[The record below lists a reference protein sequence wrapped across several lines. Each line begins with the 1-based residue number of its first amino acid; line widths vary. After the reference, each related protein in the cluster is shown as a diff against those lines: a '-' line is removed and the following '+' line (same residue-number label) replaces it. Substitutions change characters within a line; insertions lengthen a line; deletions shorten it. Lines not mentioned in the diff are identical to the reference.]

1 MRLNEATRSLGETPY
16 WVFVSFLYAFI
27 AADIAQRFSKLSSHW
42 SELEEKSEYAWGGL
56 HFWYVPVYSHLIL
69 LSFVV
74 GTSWLG
80 WSQFVLDHLE
90 MFELRLGVLTSSSL
104 LLIVDFAIL
113 TLYSSFASVLNDAR
127 LSGKYTG
134 LWSEYSGHAGYW
146 VCVILGTYAI
156 WDFFVFF
163 LIPRLRSP
171 APLAVGRWI
180 VWAVLAV
187 ALGRLFLFCLRS
199 KPCEWKFVAALITT
213 VVLLGLVYF
222 WIPWCID
229 PKVAK
234 NLWLK
239 SWMSLVCTALAGLA
253 FFAFAR
259 IPESRAVGISLAD
272 SSLIALILF
281 YRGLR
286 QPPSSDSATTQSV
299 AMVAHI
305 PVAWHTV
312 FTCGCFVVFLALGL
326 SACVFGRFGPKI
338 SAWLE
343 SHNWRRL

>member
-90 MFELRLGVLTSSSL
+90 MFELRLGVLTSCSL

-113 TLYSSFASVLNDAR
+113 TLYSSFASVLNEAR

-146 VCVILGTYAI
+146 VCVILGTC
-156 WDFFVFF
+156 DLGFF
-163 LIPRLRSP
+163 RLLFDSAAAEP
-171 APLAVGRWI
+171 GPPGGGSLDCVGRI
-180 VWAVLAV
+180 A
-187 ALGRLFLFCLRS
+187 GRLG
-199 KPCEWKFVAALITT
+199 AL
-213 VVLLGLVYF
+213 V
-222 WIPWCID
+222 
-229 PKVAK
+229 
-234 NLWLK
+234 
-239 SWMSLVCTALAGLA
+239 S
-253 FFAFAR
+253 
-259 IPESRAVGISLAD
+259 
-272 SSLIALILF
+272 ILF
-281 YRGLR
+281 AE
-286 QPPSSDSATTQSV
+286 QAV
-299 AMVAHI
+299 
-305 PVAWHTV
+305 
-312 FTCGCFVVFLALGL
+312 
-326 SACVFGRFGPKI
+326 
-338 SAWLE
+338 
-343 SHNWRRL
+343 